1 MNGDRRKA
9 KAHRALH
16 ALPISMRLLA
26 GLALAVLLIYVLA
39 LAGLALGQRRL
50 LYPGAFRPLPPTPVP
65 PGVAPITITTQDGEQ
80 LHALW
85 RPPAPGCG
93 IVVSFHGNGSRPE
106 PHAAR
111 FSAGLWRTVGWG
123 LLAPAYRG
131 YPGSTGQPSEKGLI
145 RDGMATIA
153 AAAERAPG
161 APILVHGHSLGAA
174 VAVAVA
180 EQVRTLGLYLEAPFD
195 SMTHTVR
202 LHVPLAP
209 SWLLRDTYRSDL
221 RIRSGTTPVLIV
233 QGRDDPVV
241 PAKLALALAAAA
253 GPRVRFEL
261 VPGDHVSILG
271 SQDHEAEALFGARIG
286 IGCLPAADPA
296 E

>member
-1 MNGDRRKA
+1 
-9 KAHRALH
+9 
-16 ALPISMRLLA
+16 MRVVIIIFVVVIVAYLS
-26 GLALAVLLIYVLA
+26 GIRFVAVN
-39 LAGLALGQRRL
+39 QRRF
-50 LYPGAFRPLPPTPVP
+50 LYPGAYRPMPPATVPPTVQ
-65 PGVAPITITTQDGEQ
+65 AITLVTEDGER

-85 RPPAPGCG
+85 RAPRPGCG
-93 IVVSFHGNGSRPE
+93 IVVTFHGNGSRPE

-111 FSAGLWRTVGWG
+111 FSADLWRAAGWG

-131 YPGSTGQPSEKGLI
+131 YPGSTGNPSEDGLI
-145 RDGMATIA
+145 RDGLAAIA
-153 AAAERAPG
+153 AAGERAPG
-161 APILVHGHSLGAA
+161 APILIHGHSLGAA

-180 EQVRTLGLYLEAPFD
+180 ERVSAIGLYLEAPFD

-241 PAKLALALAAAA
+241 LAKLAVALAAAA
-253 GPRVRFEL
+253 GPRARIDL

-271 SQDHEAEALFGARIG
+271 VRDREAQALFGQSVGA
-286 IGCLPAADPA
+286 GCTPVADRA
-296 E
+296 G